1 MPGMILQAQ
10 QRSVSAPHQVST
22 RSLEQWRRDLSDPSV
37 LYRFGANAM
46 IDLPQP
52 APPWTLQI
60 VHHESTSSGTS
71 NDGLAQLEPRPS
83 IQPDDMLYP
92 SSDYLSLRQVQHE
105 RWTAAHARAEMN
117 GTSENVVLSRVENQG
132 DIGWDSDTLGKQE
145 LDRTVASLNS
155 DGTFKRAASADADA
169 TAPMQLARSDAL
181 RNAEWERAQ
190 PQGVGPSRRIAKDND
205 DVAYPLLYSS
215 SDKDSG
221 TDSKKLARRER
232 RRKQKRH
239 KAKRKKKRSRGDSGD
254 DQDDSRSTSH
264 ALDKRGDDDDT
275 VSADSEIARRRRRRR
290 RREKRRQKRKRY
302 HKYPDNTSSDRPRPF
317 EDDDATVDSIPFAQD
332 RKRLS
337 RRTSPMQSMT
347 TDSVDWSSDSSS
359 HSTKGGDDSDNG
371 GSNRLHD
378 KRKRRRNDPR
388 AAAAERDDQ
397 RTASNDDRSA
407 KRSGQKRSST

>member
-1 MPGMILQAQ
+1 MQGMIQQAQ

-46 IDLPQP
+46 VDLPQP

-60 VHHESTSSGTS
+60 VHHESTSSGMS
-71 NDGLAQLEPRPS
+71 NDGLALPVQNPPV
-83 IQPDDMLYP
+83 QPGAVLYP
-92 SSDYLSLRQVQHE
+92 PTDYLSLRQVQHE

-117 GTSENVVLSRVENQG
+117 GTSENVIQSRVDNQG
-132 DIGWDSDTLGKQE
+132 NIGWDSDTLGKQE
-145 LDRTVASLNS
+145 LDRTVASLNG
-155 DGTFKRAASADADA
+155 DGTFKRAAAADA
-169 TAPMQLARSDAL
+169 TAPMQFARSDAL

-205 DVAYPLLYSS
+205 DAAYPLLYSS
-215 SDKDSG
+215 SDNDSG

-275 VSADSEIARRRRRRR
+275 VSTDSEIARRRRRRR

-302 HKYPDNTSSDRPRPF
+302 HKYREDTTSDRPPPF

-332 RKRLS
+332 RKRQS

-359 HSTKGGDDSDNG
+359 HSTNGGGDDSDNG

-388 AAAAERDDQ
+388 ATAAERDDQ